1 MKEKRENYV
10 KPLSYVIES
19 EQPLMSGSAHTITI
33 GIGGTEYRPGAMG
46 VRRYEDYEEE
56 EEEEDDWSK

>member
-19 EQPLMSGSAHTITI
+19 EQPLMSGSANTI
-33 GIGGTEYRPGAMG
+33 GIGGTVNHPGACG

-56 EEEEDDWSK
+56 DDWN

>member
-19 EQPLMSGSAHTITI
+19 EQPLMSGSAPS
-33 GIGGTEYRPGAMG
+33 IGGTEHRPGRMG

-56 EEEEDDWSK
+56 EEDDWSK

>member
-10 KPLSYVIES
+10 KPLSDVIES
-19 EQPLMSGSAHTITI
+19 EQPLMSGSAPGVNTT
-33 GIGGTEYRPGAMG
+33 TPEYKPGRMG

-56 EEEEDDWSK
+56 EEDDWSM

>member
-19 EQPLMSGSAHTITI
+19 EQPLMSVSAP
-33 GIGGTEYRPGAMG
+33 GIDPNPEYRPGRMG
-46 VRRYEDYEEE
+46 VRRYEDYEDY
-56 EEEEDDWSK
+56 EEEDDWSK

>member
-19 EQPLMSGSAHTITI
+19 EQPLMSGSAPGVNTSTS
-33 GIGGTEYRPGAMG
+33 EYTSGRMG
-46 VRRYEDYEEE
+46 VRRYEAYE

>member
-10 KPLSYVIES
+10 KPLSYVIET
-19 EQPLMSGSAHTITI
+19 EQSLMNTGSVSISDKP
-33 GIGGTEYRPGAMG
+33 ENKPGAMG

-56 EEEEDDWSK
+56 E

>member
-19 EQPLMSGSAHTITI
+19 EQPLMSGSASI
-33 GIGGTEYRPGAMG
+33 GIGGTVNHPGACG

-56 EEEEDDWSK
+56 EEDDWSM

>member
-19 EQPLMSGSAHTITI
+19 EQPLMSGGSV
-33 GIGGTEYRPGAMG
+33 GISKDPENKPGPCT

-56 EEEEDDWSK
+56 EEDDWSK

>member
-19 EQPLMSGSAHTITI
+19 EQPLMSGSSNTI
-33 GIGGTEYRPGAMG
+33 GIGGTVNHPGPCT

-56 EEEEDDWSK
+56 EEDDWSK

>member
-10 KPLSYVIES
+10 KPLSYVIET
-19 EQPLMSGSAHTITI
+19 EQSLMSGVSI
-33 GIGGTEYRPGAMG
+33 GISTEAENKPGRMG

-56 EEEEDDWSK
+56 EEDDWSK

>member
-19 EQPLMSGSAHTITI
+19 EQPLMSNASSI
-33 GIGGTEYRPGAMG
+33 GIGGIVNHPGACG

-56 EEEEDDWSK
+56 EEDDWSK

>member
-10 KPLSYVIES
+10 KPLSYVIET
-19 EQPLMSGSAHTITI
+19 EQSLMDTVSIS
-33 GIGGTEYRPGAMG
+33 IGGSEHKPGPCT

-56 EEEEDDWSK
+56 EEDDWN

>member
-19 EQPLMSGSAHTITI
+19 EQPLMSGSAL
-33 GIGGTEYRPGAMG
+33 GIDGTVNHPGACG

-56 EEEEDDWSK
+56 DEEDWN

>member
-10 KPLSYVIES
+10 KPLSYVFET
-19 EQPLMSGSAHTITI
+19 EQSLMNTVSI
-33 GIGGTEYRPGAMG
+33 GISTEVENKPGPCG

-56 EEEEDDWSK
+56 EEEDWSK

>member
-19 EQPLMSGSAHTITI
+19 EQPLMSGSAPGVNTNTS
-33 GIGGTEYRPGAMG
+33 EYTPGRMG
-46 VRRYEDYEEE
+46 VRRYEAYE

>member
-19 EQPLMSGSAHTITI
+19 EQPLMSGSSI
-33 GIGGTEYRPGAMG
+33 GIGGIENKPGRMG

-56 EEEEDDWSK
+56 EEDDWN

>member
-19 EQPLMSGSAHTITI
+19 EQSLMSGSANTI
-33 GIGGTEYRPGAMG
+33 GIGGTEHKGGPCG

-56 EEEEDDWSK
+56 EEDVWSK

>member
-19 EQPLMSGSAHTITI
+19 EQPLMSGSAPGVNTSTS
-33 GIGGTEYRPGAMG
+33 EYTPGRMG
-46 VRRYEDYEEE
+46 VRRYE
-56 EEEEDDWSK
+56 

>member
-10 KPLSYVIES
+10 KPLPYVIES
-19 EQPLMSGSAHTITI
+19 EQPLMSGSAPGVNTT
-33 GIGGTEYRPGAMG
+33 TPEYKPGRMG

-56 EEEEDDWSK
+56 EEDDWSM

>member
-1 MKEKRENYV
+1 MKEKRDNYV

-19 EQPLMSGSAHTITI
+19 EQPLMSGSAPGVNTSTS
-33 GIGGTEYRPGAMG
+33 EYTPGRMG
-46 VRRYEDYEEE
+46 VRRYEAYE

>member
-19 EQPLMSGSAHTITI
+19 EQPLMSGSAI
-33 GIGGTEYRPGAMG
+33 GFNPNPEHKPGPCE

-56 EEEEDDWSK
+56 EEEDWSK

>member
-19 EQPLMSGSAHTITI
+19 EQPLMSGGSAI
-33 GIGGTEYRPGAMG
+33 GIGGTDNTPGPCT

-56 EEEEDDWSK
+56 EEEDWSK

>member
-19 EQPLMSGSAHTITI
+19 EQPLMSVSAPSIS
-33 GIGGTEYRPGAMG
+33 TEAENRPGRMG

-56 EEEEDDWSK
+56 EEDDWSK

>member
-10 KPLSYVIES
+10 KPQSYVIES
-19 EQPLMSGSAHTITI
+19 EQPLMSGSAI
-33 GIGGTEYRPGAMG
+33 GFNPNPEHRPGRMG

-56 EEEEDDWSK
+56 EEDDWSK

>member
-10 KPLSYVIES
+10 KPLSYVIETGQS
-19 EQPLMSGSAHTITI
+19 LMETVSISISTEVDNTSG
-33 GIGGTEYRPGAMG
+33 RLC

-56 EEEEDDWSK
+56 EEEDWSK